1 MTELIIRMYW
11 SGCSGQANLQNK

>member
-11 SGCSGQANLQNK
+11 SWCSGQANSQNK